1 MKNQNGVALPILII
15 IIVVI
20 MAIVLI
26 LANYAKEILE
36 ENELKDLRTNMLLIQ
51 AETRKG
57 LEEVCFQTANLDKN
71 KEEDITKINEI
82 KQENLKGKQVQ
93 GSEIEKDI
101 PTEITIDENCYY
113 LDEDILN
120 NMGIKNL
127 NSKKYGYFIVRY
139 DFEKTTV
146 EVMNTLGY
154 KGKYTLTQLIEE

>member
-26 LANYAKEILE
+26 LANYAKEIFE

-71 KEEDITKINEI
+71 K
-82 KQENLKGKQVQ
+82 
-93 GSEIEKDI
+93 
-101 PTEITIDENCYY
+101 
-113 LDEDILN
+113 
-120 NMGIKNL
+120 
-127 NSKKYGYFIVRY
+127 
-139 DFEKTTV
+139 
-146 EVMNTLGY
+146 
-154 KGKYTLTQLIEE
+154 

>member
-26 LANYAKEILE
+26 LANYAKEIFE

-101 PTEITIDENCYY
+101 PTEITID
-113 LDEDILN
+113 ILN